1 MPRLMCASV
10 QNNMKKILLAFL
22 LIPSICFGQVR
33 LLGVPGVYFDAN
45 GNMGIGTALPSTLL
59 DVVGDNSQSNSYITR
74 KSLGQ
79 SQVTTSNST
88 QTTAFSIP
96 VPQNKN
102 MIVKIK
108 LLAYQSD
115 YSKSNSGEILGVF
128 VRGTG
133 NVSRDGTLIKNT
145 SGALSG
151 AGIDM
156 TANTS
161 TQAIDVKISGTSATV
176 IWNFQIDLIYNT

>member
-1 MPRLMCASV
+1 MPLKV
-10 QNNMKKILLAFL
+10 LFILLFL
-22 LIPSICFGQVR
+22 ISSANAQTTRTLFT
-33 LLGVPGVYFDAN
+33 DAN
-45 GNMGIGTALPSTLL
+45 GNIGIGTSNPTTLL
-59 DVVGDNSQSNSYITR
+59 DVKGDTNQSNPYITK

-79 SQVTTSNST
+79 TQVTTNNST

-102 MIVKIK
+102 MVVKIR

-133 NVSRDGTLIKNT
+133 DVSRDGTLIKST

-156 TANTS
+156 IANAS
-161 TQAIDVKISGTSATV
+161 TESIDVKISGTSATV
-176 IWNFQIDLIYNT
+176 IWNFQIDLTFNT

>member
-1 MPRLMCASV
+1 MSL
-10 QNNMKKILLAFL
+10 KYTIFILLLF
-22 LIPSICFGQVR
+22 ISPCFAQMSTT
-33 LLGVPGVYFDAN
+33 LYTDSN
-45 GNMGIGTALPSTLL
+45 GNIGIGTSAPTTLL
-59 DVVGDNSQSNSYITR
+59 DVKGDSNQYNIYISR

-79 SQVTTSNST
+79 TQVTTNNST
-88 QTTAFSIP
+88 QTTAFSIS

-102 MIVKIK
+102 LVIKIR

-151 AGIDM
+151 AGIDLV
-156 TANTS
+156 ANTS

-176 IWNFQIDLIYNT
+176 IWNFQTDLIYNT

>member
-1 MPRLMCASV
+1 
-10 QNNMKKILLAFL
+10 MKKILIIL
-22 LIPSICFGQVR
+22 LFIPSVCFAQVR
-33 LLGVPGVYFDAN
+33 LLGVPGVFFDAN
-45 GNMGIGTALPSTLL
+45 GNIGVGTTAPASLL
-59 DVVGDNSQSNSYITR
+59 DVKGDQTQFNQYITR
-74 KSLGQ
+74 KTLGQ
-79 SQVTTSNST
+79 TQVTTNSST
-88 QTTAFSIP
+88 QQTAFSID

-102 MIVKIK
+102 IVVKIK
-108 LLAYQSD
+108 MLAYQSD

-156 TANTS
+156 VANTS
-161 TQAIDVKISGTSATV
+161 TQQIDVKISGTSATV

>member
-1 MPRLMCASV
+1 MGRLLHV
-10 QNNMKKILLAFL
+10 HKDVMKFILIFILF
-22 LIPSICFGQVR
+22 PSICFAQMTQTLYTDG
-33 LLGVPGVYFDAN
+33 N
-45 GNMGIGTALPSTLL
+45 GNFGIGTTSPASLL
-59 DVVGDNSQSNSYITR
+59 DVKGDQTQFNQYITR
-74 KSLGQ
+74 KTLGQ
-79 SQVTTSNST
+79 TQVTTTNST

-102 MIVKIK
+102 YVVKIK

-133 NVSRDGTLIKNT
+133 NLSRDGTLIKST

-151 AGIDM
+151 ASIEM
-156 TANTS
+156 VANAS
-161 TQAIDVKISGTSATV
+161 TQSIDVKISGTSATV